1 MKKTL
6 AICSMFIMT
15 MFFVIANV
23 NVSLCYG
30 IESEKVKL
38 QIITENFAPF
48 NFRSKEGK
56 ITGQSTEVVQE
67 ILSRLNLKIDIHLMP
82 WNDGYEL
89 ALSEPDVV
97 LYSTARTAEREKL
110 FQWVGPIGSDE
121 DIFYTLKNSDLS
133 INSLEDAKKISAIG
147 VVQNDVR
154 HQFLKQNNVTNLK
167 LYQNDAECYRAL
179 KSVDV
184 NLVLGSS
191 ETMTQMARQ
200 AGVDPSELKPVY
212 SLRKTP
218 LYIVFNKNTSTD
230 IVKQWQDI
238 LDEMKRDGT
247 FNKINERWSGAPT
260 PGYSKLDTTAGIT
273 TIAATKLLAGFVDV
287 RLDEFLSVLQALSFT
302 DEARSGKWKKLK
314 PLLVERESAEP
325 AGRIWYLLPDGSYYT
340 TVDDL
345 ASKNLKSRSYFPG
358 LIAGNLTLGTIVVS
372 KSTGKTVAIAG
383 APIIKKDTV
392 KGALGTSIYMQ
403 NINDEV
409 QNAFPLQSDQMFFAV
424 TDDGTISLHSNDA
437 WIGQHIAIMSINL
450 KSILDKNSGEC
461 NFNYEG
467 KDWHAVWTT
476 APRTGWHVVI
486 ANIDKERSA
495 TFPPSGGSSGK
506 STGM

>member
-1 MKKTL
+1 MV
-6 AICSMFIMT
+6 
-15 MFFVIANV
+15 FVITNV

-30 IESEKVKL
+30 NESEQVKL

-56 ITGQSTEVVQE
+56 ITGQSTEIVQE

-97 LYSTARTAEREKL
+97 LYSTFRTAEREKL

-121 DIFYTLKNSDLS
+121 YVFYTLKNSDLS
-133 INSLEDAKKISAIG
+133 IYSLEDAKKISAIG
-147 VVQNDVR
+147 VVQDDAR

-167 LYQNDAECYRAL
+167 LYPNDAECYKAL
-179 KSVDV
+179 ESGDV
-184 NLVLGSS
+184 ELVVGTSI
-191 ETMTQMARQ
+191 TMVQMARQ
-200 AGVDPSELKPVY
+200 AGVDPSDLKPVY
-212 SLRKTP
+212 TLRKTP
-218 LYIVFNKNTSTD
+218 LYIAFNKNISAD
-230 IVKQWQDI
+230 IVKQWQAT
-238 LDEMKRDGT
+238 LNELKRDGT
-247 FNKINERWSGAPT
+247 FDEINERWEGAPT
-260 PGYSKLDTTAGIT
+260 QDYSKLDTTVGIS
-273 TIAATKLLAGFVDV
+273 TIAATKLLAGFIDV
-287 RLDEFLSVLQALSFT
+287 RLGEFLLVLQALSFT

-314 PLLVERESAEP
+314 SLLVEQENAALS
-325 AGRIWYLLPDGSYYT
+325 GRIWYLLPDGSYYT

-345 ASKNLKSRSYFPG
+345 TSKNLKDRSYFPG

-372 KSTGKTVAIAG
+372 KSTGKTVTIAA
-383 APIIKKDTV
+383 APIIKNNV
-392 KGALGTSIYMQ
+392 VQGALGTSIYMQ

-409 QNAFPLQSDQMFFAV
+409 QNVFPLQSDRMFFAV
-424 TDDGTISLHSNDA
+424 TDDGTIALHSDDA
-437 WIGQHIAIMSINL
+437 WIGQQIVNMSINL

-476 APRTGWHVVI
+476 APRTGWHVVMAI
-486 ANIDKERSA
+486 LKNK
-495 TFPPSGGSSGK
+495 
-506 STGM
+506 